1 MRLFFALLAFVM
13 TLTATS
19 VQAIEHYKFA
29 VGTGLNLSNNKTNG
43 DNLED
48 ISSVSSLDLNL
59 AAKEQLELTDKFLF
73 RTGLWLQ
80 EKSARF
86 EEKGFFDDA
95 YEFSTLYAS
104 VPLNIEYVF
113 HKVFSVYGG
122 YIADI
127 RLNDYCKSDDDL
139 RGCSLQKKSE
149 DVVHNA
155 TLGVTFNLGNLV
167 ALDAN
172 YQHALSD
179 TYKNSS
185 PGNTFSI
192 RTNTVSLMVFF
203 RLF

>member
-1 MRLFFALLAFVM
+1 MRLLIALFALVM
-13 TLTATS
+13 TLLATP

-29 VGTGLNLSNNKTNG
+29 VGTGLNLNNNKTQG
-43 DNLED
+43 DDSED

-59 AAKEQLELTDKFLF
+59 AAKEQLKLNDHFLL
-73 RTGLWLQ
+73 RTGIWLQ

-104 VPLNIEYVF
+104 VPVNLEYMF
-113 HKVFSVYGG
+113 NKVFSIYAG
-122 YIADI
+122 YIADF

-139 RGCSLQKKSE
+139 NGCALQRESE
-149 DVVHNA
+149 SVVHNA

-179 TYKNSS
+179 TFKD
-185 PGNTFSI
+185 GNHENKFSVK
-192 RTNTVSLMVFF
+192 TNTVSLMIFF